1 MIIGITTTLNEA
13 DGFQRVNVEY
23 IESVAATG
31 ALPVLLSP
39 VAGGIAANEA
49 LAEKAL
55 AAVDGLIIS
64 GGGDIHP
71 RAYDPAADADA
82 GDDLMGVDENR
93 DAFELALARG
103 AYERDLPTLGICRG
117 MQIMNVALG
126 GTLHRDLHACGVTA
140 VGHRQEPPY
149 ERTTGSVTV
158 AEGSLLACALGR
170 AGLLPVNSMHHQA
183 IDRLAPGLLVAA
195 RSDDRVI
202 EAVEDPA
209 HPFFLGIQWHPEY
222 LASHRGLFHALA
234 DAAGSE
240 AAVA

>member
-1 MIIGITTTLNEA
+1 VIIGITTTLNEA

-39 VAGGIAANEA
+39 VAGGVAANET

-55 AAVDGLIIS
+55 TAVDGLIIS

-71 RAYDPAADADA
+71 RAYDPAADADTV
-82 GDDLMGVDENR
+82 DDLMGVDENR

-103 AYERDLPTLGICRG
+103 ARERGLPTLGICRG
-117 MQIMNVALG
+117 MQIMNAALG

-158 AEGSLLACALGR
+158 AEGSFLACALGR

-183 IDRLAPGLLVAA
+183 IDRVAPGLLVAA

-209 HPFFLGIQWHPEY
+209 HHFYLGVQWHPEY
-222 LASHRGLFHALA
+222 LERHRGLFQALA
-234 DAAGSE
+234 DAADRP
-240 AAVA
+240 ARP

>member
-39 VAGGIAANEA
+39 VAGGVAANET

-55 AAVDGLIIS
+55 TAVDGLIIS

-71 RAYDPAADADA
+71 RAYDQAADADA

-103 AYERDLPTLGICRG
+103 ARERGLPTLGICRG
-117 MQIMNVALG
+117 MQIMNA
-126 GTLHRDLHACGVTA
+126 A
-140 VGHRQEPPY
+140 Y

-170 AGLLPVNSMHHQA
+170 AGLLSVNSMHHQA

-209 HPFFLGIQWHPEY
+209 HRFYLGVQWHPEY
-222 LASHRGLFHALA
+222 LERHRGLFQALA
-234 DAAGSE
+234 DAADHP
-240 AAVA
+240 ARP